1 MSCDQCG
8 DYNVSAETNARA
20 HANPQNKQTK
30 RNRYK
35 KQKHRCEKELGDRCE
50 MGGFTRLLHSG
61 QPDDLM
67 DEVPTF
73 VAQPLPESVV
83 AHDWYP
89 VLNRPWAFMQWVQQ
103 VRCRRR
109 RRCC

>member
-1 MSCDQCG
+1 
-8 DYNVSAETNARA
+8 
-20 HANPQNKQTK
+20 
-30 RNRYK
+30 
-35 KQKHRCEKELGDRCE
+35 

-67 DEVPTF
+67 MEVPTF

-89 VLNRPWAFMQWVQQ
+89 VLNRPWAFAQWVAQ
-103 VRCRRR
+103 VSGGQLLCVGEGECVRVVSVVVGGWRGGGTRLC
-109 RRCC
+109 